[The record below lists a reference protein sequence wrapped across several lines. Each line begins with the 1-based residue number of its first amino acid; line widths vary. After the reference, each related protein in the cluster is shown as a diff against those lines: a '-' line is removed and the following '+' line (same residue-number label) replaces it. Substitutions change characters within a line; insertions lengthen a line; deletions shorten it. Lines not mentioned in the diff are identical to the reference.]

1 MSAHWFYT
9 DLRKAQF
16 HRIWIDHLRPW
27 DNDWRWADKD
37 VQPGETSEW
46 RRQNGA
52 WQPTSYRVVLT
63 VISINMGMGEWWREI
78 CVFVHDG
85 DGGRG
90 ERDEQMSA
98 ITHTRVQGERMCVCV
113 ISHTRKKRTTLYERM
128 RGSWDEDESN
138 TVYTLN
144 TLQTHFHLKHLTLT
158 AACQLRPL
166 FNNSAEGF
174 QQVKLSNSEIK
185 FKWNPPQTCQCCV
198 LRHWNILKVESAL
211 LSLNC
216 CFLIF
221 SLLLH
226 KSQLSPLSDH

>member
-1 MSAHWFYT
+1 MGWQRHTARWN
-9 DLRKAQF
+9 
-16 HRIWIDHLRPW
+16 IWMTAAKWCLTADQLQSSFNCHLHQHGDGW
-27 DNDWRWADKD
+27 VMEGNLCFCAWWRW
-37 VQPGETSEW
+37 
-46 RRQNGA
+46 RQ
-52 WQPTSYRVVLT
+52 S
-63 VISINMGMGEWWREI
+63 
-78 CVFVHDG
+78 
-85 DGGRG
+85 G
-90 ERDEQMSA
+90 ERPTDERNH
-98 ITHTRVQGERMCVCV
+98 THTHVCKGSACVCV
-113 ISHTRKKRTTLYERM
+113 SFLIHVKKRTTMSERM

-185 FKWNPPQTCQCCV
+185 FKRNPPQTCQCCGKSWHA

-216 CFLIF
+216 VCFDILVIATQIPTFPPSLIITF
-221 SLLLH
+221 
-226 KSQLSPLSDH
+226 